1 MLKYSPLTH
10 QHQTRHH
17 RSVENPSLWLKLL
30 INFILQLNCT
40 HQPILQSTLWC
51 MFYRSNNMKGFFI
64 LYIITL
70 ILQTTFQYHLG
81 LVATFCHW
89 RTCTTH
95 KNSLT
100 HAPHVIHLYL
110 LALNYSTPQPTIGL
124 LPPLTQTRML
134 WFKWKI
140 LCFDTIWWGENLV
153 LV

>member
-30 INFILQLNCT
+30 INFILQLNCS

-81 LVATFCHW
+81 LVAASWNLHAGSRHFLSLKNMYNAQKLFNQYTSCHPSLSVGVELLYP
-89 RTCTTH
+89 TTNH
-95 KNSLT
+95 RFVAT
-100 HAPHVIHLYL
+100 
-110 LALNYSTPQPTIGL
+110 
-124 LPPLTQTRML
+124 
-134 WFKWKI
+134 
-140 LCFDTIWWGENLV
+140 FDTNPNV
-153 LV
+153 VV